1 MSKTIEDFYEIEPY
15 SLAAAEKR
23 ALLLERLND
32 LTVRHIQGC
41 DRYSSIIKTVYSGTP
56 GHGIDLRTEDWR
68 AKAEYDES
76 YLTEYIPAE
85 AKSVEEVPFL
95 PVALFK
101 RLELKSVRDEDVFK
115 TMTSSGTTGQQVS
128 KIFLDKATAKN
139 QQKVLVEIVKSF
151 TGASRMPMIILDCP
165 SVVKDRAMFS
175 ARGAGILGFSM
186 FGSKKIYAFDDDM
199 KLDVE
204 GIKNFVSEHEGETIF
219 MFGFTFMI
227 WQYFYKELK
236 KISDADGVGIAP
248 GATAGVESKID
259 SDCGCS
265 SSASESGKH
274 ILDLE
279 KAVLI
284 HGGGWKKL
292 INEAVGKDKFKQC
305 LHDVC
310 GIAVENVHDYYGMVE
325 QTGCVYMECEC
336 GHLHASIY
344 SDVITRRM
352 KDFSVCDFGEEGVIE
367 VLSSLPESYPGHAIL
382 TEDVGVVLGED
393 DCPCGRKGKYFEVH
407 GRMAKAE
414 VRGCSDT
421 FERK

>member
-1 MSKTIEDFYEIEPY
+1 MSKSIEDFYEIEPY
-15 SLAAAEKR
+15 SLAAPEKR

-32 LTVRHIQGC
+32 LTTRHLMGC
-41 DRYSSIIKTVYSGTP
+41 DRYSVILGAV
-56 GHGIDLRTEDWR
+56 
-68 AKAEYDES
+68 YDEQDGYGIHPGMAGRKS
-76 YLTEYIPAE
+76 GGEGVDEADDGDYVPAE
-85 AKSVEEVPFL
+85 AKSLEDVPFL

-101 RLELKSVRDEDVFK
+101 RLELKSVPDEEVFK

-128 KIFLDKATAKN
+128 KIFLDKVTVKS
-139 QQKVLVEIVKSF
+139 QQKVLAEIVKSF

-165 SVVKDRAMFS
+165 SVVKNRAMFS

-186 FGSKKIYAFDDDM
+186 FGSKKIYAFDDEM

-204 GIKNFVSEHEGETIF
+204 GIRTFLSEHEGETIF
-219 MFGFTFMI
+219 LFGFTFMI

-236 KISDADGVGIAP
+236 RIN
-248 GATAGVESKID
+248 EE
-259 SDCGCS
+259 
-265 SSASESGKH
+265 ASGGQEGDEQKNAKNGSF
-274 ILDLE
+274 LLNLE
-279 KAVLI
+279 NAVLI

-292 INEAVGKDKFKQC
+292 VNEAVGKEEFRQC
-305 LHDVC
+305 LHEVC

-336 GHLHASIY
+336 GHLHASVY

-382 TEDVGVVLGED
+382 TEDVGVMLGED
-393 DCPCGRKGKYFEVH
+393 DCPCGRKGKYFEIH

-421 FERK
+421 FEKR

>member
-1 MSKTIEDFYEIEPY
+1 MGKSIEDFYEIEPY
-15 SLAAAEKR
+15 SLTAPEKR
-23 ALLLERLND
+23 ALLFERLND
-32 LTVRHIQGC
+32 LTKLHYKRC
-41 DRYSSIIKTVYSGTP
+41 DSYRGIIDKVYGRSELFCFDENMRDGASGEVDSNAGSRSPESIP
-56 GHGIDLRTEDWR
+56 F
-68 AKAEYDES
+68 
-76 YLTEYIPAE
+76 IP
-85 AKSVEEVPFL
+85 VT
-95 PVALFK
+95 LFK
-101 RLELKSVRDEDVFK
+101 RMDLCSVPQDEVFK

-128 KIFLDKATAKN
+128 KIYLNRETVKF

-151 TGASRMPMIILDCP
+151 TGSSRMPMIIMDCP
-165 SVVKDRAMFS
+165 SVIKDRAKFS

-199 KLDVE
+199 NLDID
-204 GIKNFVSEHEGETIF
+204 GIRAFLSEHKSETIF
-219 MFGFTFMI
+219 CFGFTFMI
-227 WQYFYKELK
+227 WEYFYKELK
-236 KISDADGVGIAP
+236 KIY
-248 GATAGVESKID
+248 EERLID
-259 SDCGCS
+259 LSN
-265 SSASESGKH
+265 
-274 ILDLE
+274 
-279 KAVLI
+279 AVLV

-292 INEAVGKDKFKQC
+292 INEAVSKDEFKKS

-310 GIAVENVHDYYGMVE
+310 GIKVENVHDYYGMVE

-367 VLSSLPESYPGHAIL
+367 VVSALPESYPGHAIL

-393 DCPCGRKGKYFEVH
+393 DCPCGRKGKYFEIH

-421 FERK
+421 FEKR

>member
-1 MSKTIEDFYEIEPY
+1 MTKSIEDFYELEPY
-15 SLAAAEKR
+15 SLEASEKR
-23 ALLLERLND
+23 ALLLERLNG
-32 LTVRHIQGC
+32 LTKQHYLRC
-41 DRYSSIIKTVYSGTP
+41 ETYSGILDMIYDSRE
-56 GHGIDLRTEDWR
+56 GYGVKKIRTSADSEEEKADDFTSLCAKKLED
-68 AKAEYDES
+68 
-76 YLTEYIPAE
+76 
-85 AKSVEEVPFL
+85 VPFL

-101 RLELKSVRDEDVFK
+101 RLELKSVPDEEVFK

-128 KIFLDKATAKN
+128 KIFLDRETVKS

-151 TGASRMPMIILDCP
+151 TGSSRMPMIILDCP

-186 FGSKKIYAFDDDM
+186 FGSKKIYAFDDEM

-204 GIKNFVSEHEGETIF
+204 GIRAFLSEHEGETVF

-227 WQYFYKELK
+227 WEYFYKELK
-236 KISDADGVGIAP
+236 RLSDAGEVGSTVDSGVDNADDTGREKNI
-248 GATAGVESKID
+248 IN
-259 SDCGCS
+259 
-265 SSASESGKH
+265 
-274 ILDLE
+274 LE
-279 KAVLI
+279 NAILI

-292 INEAVGKDKFKQC
+292 INEAVSKDEFKQS

-310 GIAVENVHDYYGMVE
+310 GIKTENVHDYYGMVE

-352 KDFSVCDFGEEGVIE
+352 KDFSVCDYGEEGVIE
-367 VLSSLPESYPGHAIL
+367 VLSALPESYPGHAIL

-393 DCPCGRKGKYFEVH
+393 DCPCGRKGKYFEIH

-421 FERK
+421 FEAR